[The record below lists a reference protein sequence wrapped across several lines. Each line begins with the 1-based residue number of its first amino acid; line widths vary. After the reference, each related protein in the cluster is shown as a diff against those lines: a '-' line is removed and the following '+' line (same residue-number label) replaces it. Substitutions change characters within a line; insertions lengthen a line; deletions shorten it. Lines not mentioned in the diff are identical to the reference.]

1 MRILISILMWLWV
14 LSMSAQSHV
23 VSNDTVVSADSVV
36 VAENFRSMTA
46 EGRVVELD
54 SLPTGRLTILV
65 FFDPDCGACR
75 QAIFGLKHSSLVKQL
90 IDEQVLQEPL
100 WLRDLSYASRI
111 SDYPQVLTTVVGESV
126 VSNMMNR
133 LESLNEL
140 YTPQAYLTDLSK
152 LVFAE
157 ADSHKKVTPY
167 RMTLQNTMF
176 QHLQRALGNGNTQVR
191 PAVLYTLQQL
201 LKKIKAASQSA
212 PDLESRAH
220 WANLYDQAGRLL
232 SWD

>member
-75 QAIFGLKHSSLVKQL
+75 QALFGLKHSSLVNQL
-90 IDEQVLQEPL
+90 IEEQVLQVMTVHVGYEERL
-100 WLRDLSYASRI
+100 WRDMLGDMPETWVKTTTTVEMLDGKCYDLSSMPALYLLDADRKIMMRS
-111 SDYPQVLTTVVGESV
+111 SYVEDLTE
-126 VSNMMNR
+126 
-133 LESLNEL
+133 
-140 YTPQAYLTDLSK
+140 
-152 LVFAE
+152 
-157 ADSHKKVTPY
+157 
-167 RMTLQNTMF
+167 
-176 QHLQRALGNGNTQVR
+176 
-191 PAVLYTLQQL
+191 VLYKL
-201 LKKIKAASQSA
+201 
-212 PDLESRAH
+212 
-220 WANLYDQAGRLL
+220 W
-232 SWD
+232 

>member
-65 FFDPDCGACR
+65 FFDPDCSNCR

-90 IDEQVLQEPL
+90 IEEQVLQVMTVHVGYEERL
-100 WLRDLSYASRI
+100 WRDMLGDMPETWVKTTTTVEMLDGKCYDLSSMPALYLLDADRKIMMRSSYAE
-111 SDYPQVLTTVVGESV
+111 DLTE
-126 VSNMMNR
+126 
-133 LESLNEL
+133 
-140 YTPQAYLTDLSK
+140 
-152 LVFAE
+152 
-157 ADSHKKVTPY
+157 
-167 RMTLQNTMF
+167 
-176 QHLQRALGNGNTQVR
+176 
-191 PAVLYTLQQL
+191 VLYKL
-201 LKKIKAASQSA
+201 
-212 PDLESRAH
+212 
-220 WANLYDQAGRLL
+220 W
-232 SWD
+232 

>member
-90 IDEQVLQEPL
+90 IDEQVLQVMTVHVGYEERL
-100 WLRDLSYASRI
+100 WRDMLGDMPETWVKTTTTVEMLDGKCYDLSSMPALYLLDADRKIMMRSSYAE
-111 SDYPQVLTTVVGESV
+111 DLTE
-126 VSNMMNR
+126 
-133 LESLNEL
+133 
-140 YTPQAYLTDLSK
+140 
-152 LVFAE
+152 
-157 ADSHKKVTPY
+157 
-167 RMTLQNTMF
+167 
-176 QHLQRALGNGNTQVR
+176 
-191 PAVLYTLQQL
+191 VLYKL
-201 LKKIKAASQSA
+201 
-212 PDLESRAH
+212 
-220 WANLYDQAGRLL
+220 W
-232 SWD
+232 